1 MGIPRILTDPLAA
14 FNFRIALLD
23 TSSVLSTITT
33 GVSAAVGGG
42 FTEVTGLDASLITED
57 YLEGGVNT
65 YTHKFPT
72 RIAYGNITL
81 KRGITL
87 SEDLWNW
94 HYSFVQGKGKRR
106 DGMIFLQNE
115 LKIPV
120 KTWIFKRALPLKWVG
135 PAFNASASAIAIESL
150 ELTHEGVDLLSPG
163 ALAAAAA
170 DAIGD
175 AVGGALGISL

>member
-1 MGIPRILTDPLAA
+1 MGIPRVLSDPLAA
-14 FNFRIALLD
+14 FNFRIALID

-33 GVSAAVGGG
+33 GVSAAVSGG

-72 RIAYGNITL
+72 RIVYGNITL

-106 DGMIFLQNE
+106 DGMVFLQNE

-135 PAFNASASAIAIESL
+135 PTFNASASAIAIESL
-150 ELTHEGVDLLSPG
+150 ELAHEGVDLLSPG
-163 ALAAAAA
+163 AVATAAA
-170 DAIGD
+170 DAVGD
-175 AVGGALGISL
+175 AIGGALGISL

>member
-1 MGIPRILTDPLAA
+1 MGLPRILTDPLAA
-14 FNFRIALLD
+14 FIFRVALID
-23 TSSVLSTITT
+23 TSSTLSTITS

-42 FTEVTGLDASLITED
+42 FTEVTGLDASLSVED
-57 YLEGGVNT
+57 YLEGGVNG
-65 YTHKFPT
+65 YTHHFPT
-72 RIAYGNITL
+72 RIAFSNITL

-120 KTWIFKRALPLKWVG
+120 KTWIFKGALPLKWVG
-135 PAFNASASAIAIESL
+135 PTFNAGASAIAIESL
-150 ELTHEGVDLLSPG
+150 ELAHEGLDLLSPG

-170 DAIGD
+170 DA
-175 AVGGALGISL
+175 VTGALGISL

>member
-1 MGIPRILTDPLAA
+1 MGLPSIITDPLAA
-14 FNFRIALLD
+14 FNFRVALIN
-23 TSSVLSTITT
+23 TSSTLSTITS
-33 GVSAAVGGG
+33 GISAALGGG
-42 FTEVTGLDASLITED
+42 FTEVTGLEASLITED

-94 HYSFVQGKGKRR
+94 HYSFVQGKGQRR

-135 PAFNASASAIAIESL
+135 PAFNASTSAMAIESL
-150 ELTHEGVDLLSPG
+150 ELAHEGVDLLAPG
-163 ALAAAAA
+163 ALGAAVA
-170 DAIGD
+170 DAVGD
-175 AVGGALGISL
+175 AVSGALGISL

>member
-1 MGIPRILTDPLAA
+1 MGIPRVLTDPLAA

-150 ELTHEGVDLLSPG
+150 ELTHEGLDLLSPG